1 MTAPFKPAWWLPG
14 PHLQTLWNPMCR
26 RPAKLERQR
35 ERLWLEDGDFLDLDW
50 HGPHEAEAPLVL
62 VLHGLTGSSNSLYV
76 LGLQQTLAAQGWASV
91 ALNWRGCSGE
101 PNLLPRGY
109 HSGASEDLA
118 EALRHLRAQ
127 RPMAPLY
134 AVGYSLGGNVLLKHL
149 GESGADSLLQG
160 AVAVSVP
167 FRLDQCADRI
177 GLGFSRV
184 YQAHFMREMVAYV
197 KSKQRLFTDQGQAD
211 HLSIL
216 EKLGPLDGMRTFW
229 DFDGRITAPLHGYS
243 DAQDYYK
250 RASSRYFL
258 GRIETPTL
266 IIHAADDPFVFS
278 HSVPAASEL
287 SPCTEMELH
296 AHGGHVGF
304 VEGSLRRPSYYLER
318 RIPQWL
324 AAQATEPL

>member
-1 MTAPFKPAWWLPG
+1 MKPIFKPAWWLPG
-14 PHLQTLWNPMCR
+14 AHLQTLWNPMCR
-26 RPAKLERQR
+26 KPPVLQRQR
-35 ERLWLEDGDFLDLDW
+35 ERVWLEDGDFLDLDW
-50 HGPHEAEAPLVL
+50 HGPHEATAPLVL
-62 VLHGLTGSSNSLYV
+62 VLHGLTGSSNSLYA
-76 LGLQQTLAAQGWASV
+76 LGLQQALAAQGWASA

-118 EALRHLRAQ
+118 ETVRHLRAQ

-134 AVGYSLGGNVLLKHL
+134 AVGYSLGGNVLLKYL
-149 GESGADSLLQG
+149 GESGADSQLQG

-177 GLGFSRV
+177 GLGFSRI
-184 YQAHFMREMVAYV
+184 YQAHFMREMIAYV
-197 KSKQRLFTDQGQAD
+197 KDKQRLFSHQGQAD
-211 HLSIL
+211 RLSIL

-229 DFDGRITAPLHGYS
+229 EFDGRITAPLHGYA

-266 IIHAADDPFVFS
+266 IIQAADDPFVFS
-278 HSVPAASEL
+278 HSVPDASEL
-287 SPCTEMELH
+287 SASTELELH

-304 VEGSLRRPSYYLER
+304 VAGSPRRPVYYLER

-324 AAQATEPL
+324 TGQAAKPL